1 MGSIRSLKKEINYV
15 LGDILDAAEVNLEMQ
30 ETVTQKQ
37 VDAFN
42 KEVFTTYDKLIAD
55 INNKKVENRKAHI
68 KAIRKEFEKKAH
80 SFIEE
85 INSWE

>member
-68 KAIRKEFEKKAH
+68 KAIRKEFEEKAH
-80 SFIEE
+80 SFVEE